1 MEKSVSSLSKEIY
14 NDLSR
19 AGVDASLLELMNEMT
34 VAMQY
39 GSKG

>member
-1 MEKSVSSLSKEIY
+1 MEKSVSSLNKEIY

-19 AGVDASLLELMNEMT
+19 VGVDTSLLELMNEMT

>member
-1 MEKSVSSLSKEIY
+1 MEKGVSSLNKEIY

-19 AGVDASLLELMNEMT
+19 VGVDASLLELMNEMT